1 LGDWLEV
8 SNFPATARN
17 AIRTVLLTLPMWAP
31 VILAP
36 RCLRCELFERQ
47 VALMLKD
54 EAGADVRITDSS
66 GKTASSYAPSGWAE
80 LLER

>member
-1 LGDWLEV
+1 
-8 SNFPATARN
+8 
-17 AIRTVLLTLPMWAP
+17 
-31 VILAP
+31 
-36 RCLRCELFERQ
+36 
-47 VALMLKD
+47 MLKD